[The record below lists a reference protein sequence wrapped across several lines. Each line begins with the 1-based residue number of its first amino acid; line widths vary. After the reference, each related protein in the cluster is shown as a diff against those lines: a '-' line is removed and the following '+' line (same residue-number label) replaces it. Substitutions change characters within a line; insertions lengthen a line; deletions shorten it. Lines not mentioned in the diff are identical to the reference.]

1 LKLILFNIFLCFGK
15 QITINSVLTILINS
29 KIFEAMKLK
38 MLLMTMLLSI
48 HALFAQ
54 NNVYEVIQGSP
65 NHTILLQAINLAGL
79 DEALQGDGPFTVF
92 APTDDA
98 FLALDEEL
106 LNGLL
111 ADPEGA
117 LTQVLLYHVLG
128 AEVFSGDLSDG
139 LEVETLQGS
148 NVTVTIDGDGN
159 VFING
164 NSQVTAPDIGT
175 GNGVV
180 HVVNGVLVP
189 QDPDPVTVASIV
201 ANSPDHTVLLTAL
214 VAAELFDVLDD
225 AEGGPFTLFAPTDA
239 AFGEIDP
246 AVLNELL
253 EDPTGA
259 LAQILLYHVVSG
271 SVASGDLSD
280 GMVVETLQG
289 QSITVTIDEDG
300 NVFINEAQV
309 TVADLVADNGIVHVI
324 DAVLLPGAEETTTV
338 ADIISGSPDHT
349 VLLTA
354 LVAAELFDV
363 LDDAE
368 GGPFTVF
375 APTDAAFGEIDP
387 AVLNELLEDPTGALA
402 QILLYHVV
410 SGSVASGDL
419 SDGMVVET
427 LQGQSITVTIDE
439 DGNVFIN
446 EAQVTVADLVAD
458 NGIVHVIDAVLLP
471 EVVETTTVAD
481 IISGSP
487 DHTVLLTAL
496 VAAELFDVLD
506 DAEGG
511 PFTVFAPTDAAFGE
525 IDPAVLNELLED
537 PTGALAQILLYHVVS
552 GSVASEDLSD
562 GMVVETLQGQSITV
576 TIDEDGNVF
585 INEAQVTVADLVAD
599 NGIVHVID
607 AVLLPEIVN
616 TFTVADI
623 ISGSPDHT
631 VLLTALVAAD
641 LLDVLDDAD
650 GDFTVFA
657 PTDAAFAALPPGLIE
672 ALLQDPTGLLS
683 EILLFHVVG
692 GTALSS
698 DLADGQF
705 LYPLGGG
712 VINVSIS
719 GGVVRVNG
727 AQVTVADL
735 VADNG
740 VVHVIDAVLLPLPCL
755 SFVEGPYN
763 DFNAQFGGAPSPDEN
778 GNCETFTITDFEA
791 WASEIYV
798 VDNFRQ
804 GVTYTFSICEGPNAG
819 SWPAELTVFD
829 ANQQLVAFELNN
841 CSITWVAPADGTYF
855 IGINEAGACGAS
867 STNLT
872 VNNGNPSLTCQGEAR
887 NTVFDII
894 FNSPDHNTLTAV
906 LELSGLDEALNGEG
920 PFTVFAPTDDA
931 FSLIPEEI
939 IEELIG
945 NPALLVDI
953 LLYHVVGDN
962 ALSTDL
968 VDGQEITTLNGETVR
983 VTINANG
990 VFINDAQVTVADLVA
1005 DNGVVH
1011 VIDAVLL
1018 PPTELPTVFDIISN
1032 SPVHTTLATAI
1043 NAAQLGGTLSGE
1055 GPFTVFAPTDEAFAA
1070 LPEGLLEELLADP
1083 AGALTSIL
1091 LYHVV
1096 GGTAFSSDLTNGQS
1110 ILTLNG
1116 ESVTIRIEGSSVFVN
1131 DAQVIIADL
1140 EASNGVV
1147 HVINAVLVPEPNAVR
1162 NADISTDLEVFPNP
1176 AQEQIYI
1183 KGQEFGQD
1191 ASYEIRD
1198 MNGRVL
1204 RTGFLTPGMG
1214 IPVSGMNAGYYLLM
1228 ITSEKGVKLGKFA
1241 KM

>member
-1 LKLILFNIFLCFGK
+1 
-15 QITINSVLTILINS
+15 
-29 KIFEAMKLK
+29 M
-38 MLLMTMLLSI
+38 
-48 HALFAQ
+48 
-54 NNVYEVIQGSP
+54 
-65 NHTILLQAINLAGL
+65 
-79 DEALQGDGPFTVF
+79 
-92 APTDDA
+92 
-98 FLALDEEL
+98 
-106 LNGLL
+106 
-111 ADPEGA
+111 
-117 LTQVLLYHVLG
+117 
-128 AEVFSGDLSDG
+128 
-139 LEVETLQGS
+139 
-148 NVTVTIDGDGN
+148 
-159 VFING
+159 
-164 NSQVTAPDIGT
+164 
-175 GNGVV
+175 
-180 HVVNGVLVP
+180 
-189 QDPDPVTVASIV
+189 
-201 ANSPDHTVLLTAL
+201 
-214 VAAELFDVLDD
+214 
-225 AEGGPFTLFAPTDA
+225 
-239 AFGEIDP
+239 
-246 AVLNELL
+246 
-253 EDPTGA
+253 
-259 LAQILLYHVVSG
+259 
-271 SVASGDLSD
+271 
-280 GMVVETLQG
+280 
-289 QSITVTIDEDG
+289 
-300 NVFINEAQV
+300 
-309 TVADLVADNGIVHVI
+309 
-324 DAVLLPGAEETTTV
+324 
-338 ADIISGSPDHT
+338 
-349 VLLTA
+349 
-354 LVAAELFDV
+354 
-363 LDDAE
+363 
-368 GGPFTVF
+368 
-375 APTDAAFGEIDP
+375 
-387 AVLNELLEDPTGALA
+387 NELLEDPTGALA